1 MRTCRGLLLVFLAG
15 PYLACLADEGASIP
29 PAAAT
34 AAAADA
40 AEDEVFSKLAEA
52 EQAANAAA
60 AAAQRAAASLEDMEN
75 RAQEEEGQE
84 ENEGSEERVDS
95 NDDHVDGGGA
105 AAEDDKAAL
114 EAADAAAAAAADAAA
129 AEAADAAAA
138 AAAAV
143 AAATAEG
150 ISDEDD
156 DLVDSA
162 AAAVERALGD
172 EDGGGGGGFD
182 AEKWKR
188 EAGRQWGRVTGRVDG
203 FIDGWR
209 RDGDGNPYKG
219 ALGSYDAL
227 LEEHYL
233 KMSFGQATALGV
245 VGDTVAQRLE
255 RWRNPGQRYEFLRTV
270 HAGILNMIIDGIFT
284 PHWYNLVDYI
294 NDEMTLGLAFVK
306 AVASSVFYGPFANGL
321 FLAGARVLR
330 YGLKTRFGWA
340 EWRRQLTVCTI
351 RDFEMWPPL
360 HVLNFWLVPKHWR
373 PLAGH
378 LAGVVL
384 LAVISCTGLTD
395 AGLPLGQRAVPLM
408 MRWARAVGGRLSGKG
423 RRASGAPPAK

>member
-29 PAAAT
+29 PAAAAT

-105 AAEDDKAAL
+105 AAQDDKAAL
-114 EAADAAAAAAADAAA
+114 EVADAAAAAAADAAA
-129 AEAADAAAA
+129 AAAEDT
-138 AAAAV
+138 

-150 ISDEDD
+150 IGDEDD

-162 AAAVERALGD
+162 AAAAERALGD

-188 EAGRQWGRVTGRVDG
+188 AAGRQWGRVTGRVDG

-209 RDGDGNPYKG
+209 RDGDGNPFKG

-306 AVASSVFYGPFANGL
+306 AIASSVFYSPFANGL

-330 YGLKTRFGWA
+330 YGFKTRFGWA

-423 RRASGAPPAK
+423 RRASGAPPAKQ

>member
-1 MRTCRGLLLVFLAG
+1 MRSYRGLLLVFLAG

-29 PAAAT
+29 PAAT
-34 AAAADA
+34 AAAAAAADAAA

-52 EQAANAAA
+52 EEAANAAA
-60 AAAQRAAASLEDMEN
+60 AAAQKATASLEDMEN
-75 RAQEEEGQE
+75 RGQEEGQE
-84 ENEGSEERVDS
+84 EKEDSEEQVDS
-95 NDDHVDGGGA
+95 NDDHVDDAGGA
-105 AAEDDKAAL
+105 AAEDDEEAL
-114 EAADAAAAAAADAAA
+114 EAVAAAAAAAADAAEAVA
-129 AEAADAAAA
+129 AAAAALAEEIGDEDDDPVESAAAA
-138 AAAAV
+138 AAAA
-143 AAATAEG
+143 A
-150 ISDEDD
+150 
-156 DLVDSA
+156 
-162 AAAVERALGD
+162 ERALGD
-172 EDGGGGGGFD
+172 EDVGGGFD
-182 AEKWKR
+182 ADKWKR
-188 EAGRQWGRVTGRVDG
+188 AAGRQWGRVTGRVDG

-209 RDGDGNPYKG
+209 RDGDGNAFKG

-306 AVASSVFYGPFANGL
+306 AVASSVFYSPFANGL

-330 YGLKTRFGWA
+330 YGFKTRFGWA

-360 HVLNFWLVPKHWR
+360 HVINFWLVPKHWR

-408 MRWARAVGGRLSGKG
+408 MRWARAVGGRLTGKG
-423 RRASGAPPAK
+423 RKASGAPPAN